1 MDTILMILA
10 ILLAPVVAIQVS
22 VWLDKRREAEKR
34 KLDIFRSLMA
44 TRLTPTYPQHVE
56 ALNRIDIEFYGKSKK
71 LRGVQEAWKV
81 YHDHLGAGQ
90 PAELGL
96 EEKDSGKKEKLDKEW
111 KDWTS
116 KKEELLTDLLYEMAK
131 YFGYTFDKV
140 HIKRGH
146 YIPRLYGDIE
156 MEQMIIRKGLVR
168 ILEHKAVFPIF
179 AFVAEAPAPKELEA
193 IRDRIQKGIESNR
206 RKK

>member
-22 VWLDKRREAEKR
+22 VWLDKRRQAGKR
-34 KLDIFRSLMA
+34 KLDIFSSLMA

-56 ALNRIDIEFYGKSKK
+56 ALNRIDIEFYGKSRK

-81 YHDHLGAGQ
+81 YYDHLGAGQ
-90 PAELGL
+90 PAERGL
-96 EEKDSGKKEKLDKEW
+96 EEDSTEKEKLDKEW
-111 KDWTS
+111 KDWTT
-116 KKEELLTDLLYEMAK
+116 KKDELLTDLLYEMAK

-146 YIPRLYGDIE
+146 YIPKLYGDIE
-156 MEQMIIRKGLVR
+156 MELMIIRKGLVR
-168 ILEHKAVFPIF
+168 IFENKAAFPIF
-179 AFVAEAPAPKELEA
+179 GLVAEAPVTKELEA
-193 IRDRIQKGIESNR
+193 MRDRIQKEIKSNR
-206 RKK
+206 REK